1 LAEAPWLTPRP
12 DGVELAVYARP
23 GAKRSA
29 VAGVH
34 GGALAVRLAARPV
47 DDAANREL
55 VRLLAANLGVPRT
68 AITLR
73 TGARARAKRIHVR
86 GVTPDEAIRRLA
98 PLLSID
104 KEGGGD

>member
-29 VAGVH
+29 V
-34 GGALAVRLAARPV
+34 RPV